1 MYHNRWMRRLGLIG
15 GTSWFSTQEYYRQL
29 NSLVNERLGGLN
41 SCECVIDSLNFALVA
56 SNINANRFT
65 ENESLVLSAG
75 YRLLGARCEA
85 VMICSNT
92 LHQFSPALIA
102 NVKLP
107 VLEIPVA
114 VTQAVVATGLKRVAI
129 LGTEST
135 MKGSFLSRPLEE
147 QGIRCMVP
155 NVEDR
160 AFIHNSIFNE
170 LTKGVFR
177 EETRDA
183 YVTVAQRLIDAGAE
197 GIVLACTEIP
207 MLISSSDL
215 SVPVFDTT
223 AIHVRSAVTFALDS

>member
-1 MYHNRWMRRLGLIG
+1 
-15 GTSWFSTQEYYRQL
+15 
-29 NSLVNERLGGLN
+29 
-41 SCECVIDSLNFALVA
+41 
-56 SNINANRFT
+56 
-65 ENESLVLSAG
+65 
-75 YRLLGARCEA
+75 
-85 VMICSNT
+85 
-92 LHQFSPALIA
+92 
-102 NVKLP
+102 
-107 VLEIPVA
+107 
-114 VTQAVVATGLKRVAI
+114 
-129 LGTEST
+129 